1 MIIANTADPTKI
13 AYPTHAA
20 VSYFTN
26 KLNAKNI
33 VNDKVIVKANM
44 KIAGLNIFLPRKAK
58 NTPITTKTVVKIIGL
73 FSMNLKS

>member
-1 MIIANTADPTKI
+1 M
-13 AYPTHAA
+13 
-20 VSYFTN
+20 SYFTN

-33 VNDKVIVKANM
+33 VNDKVTVKANM

-58 NTPITTKTVVKIIGL
+58 NTPITTKIVVKIIGL

>member
-1 MIIANTADPTKI
+1 LK
-13 AYPTHAA
+13 
-20 VSYFTN
+20 
-26 KLNAKNI
+26 AKNI

-73 FSMNLKS
+73 FVMNLKS